1 MAYVRKQAGLALMK
15 SFSKGFL
22 LVGIATLTPFT
33 AAWAACPAPAV
44 PATPPT
50 GATAT
55 REQMLTAQSAA
66 KQYDAAVVA
75 FAQCVRKSGGG
86 ETQIVE
92 AIAQLQKHAER
103 FNAELRAFKQA
114 NGAK

>member
-1 MAYVRKQAGLALMK
+1 MTDSGWRTYASKRGTFMK
-15 SFSKGFL
+15 AFL
-22 LVGIATLTPFT
+22 LVGIASLTPFT
-33 AAWAACPAPAV
+33 TWAACQAPAA
-44 PATPPT
+44 PAAPPS

-55 REQMLTAQSAA
+55 REQMLAAQSDA

-75 FAQCVRKSGGG
+75 YADCMRKSGGG
-86 ETQIVE
+86 ETLVE
-92 AIAQLQKHAER
+92 QAIEKLKKHAEQ